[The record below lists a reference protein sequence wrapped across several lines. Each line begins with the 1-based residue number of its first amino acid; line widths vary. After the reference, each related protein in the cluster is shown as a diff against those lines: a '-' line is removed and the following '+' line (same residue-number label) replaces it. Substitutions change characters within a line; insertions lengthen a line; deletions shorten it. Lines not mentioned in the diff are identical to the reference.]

1 MKFVTKAVV
10 PETFIIDNPKFLKA
24 KAIAKLHNIV
34 FEAYEYGAT
43 SYNDIVDTAHYRYK
57 SEVRIGIGGRTGWVD
72 NYTEDEI
79 AAMVL
84 RQIKEMGYAPEWTR

>member
-24 KAIAKLHNIV
+24 KAIAKLHNV
-34 FEAYEYGAT
+34 AFEAYEYGAT
-43 SYNDIVDTAHYRYK
+43 SYNDIVDTAYHRYNAT
-57 SEVRIGIGGRTGWVD
+57 VHIGGRTGWVD

-84 RQIKEMGYAPEWTR
+84 RQIKEGGYVPEWTR